1 MKTTS
6 ITVVM
11 FFLEVSFGN
20 YLITAIF
27 KVLLQQLQ
35 GLLTTAFETIHY
47 SWRYYGHESPHE
59 LMFSWVNIFKQ
70 KSTKVPGKLSLTQ

>member
-6 ITVVM
+6 ITAVV
-11 FFLEVSFGN
+11 FFFEVSFRN
-20 YLITAIF
+20 YLTTAMF

-35 GLLTTAFETIHY
+35 GPLTTAFETIHY

-70 KSTKVPGKLSLTQ
+70 KSTKVPGKLSFTQ